1 MNNQL
6 ELIRE
11 LSSGLNEHQQA
22 KLYKAERM
30 LDYEANFELS
40 YSDIK
45 SLTLGLSIISEFY
58 DVKAVVSVRNSHIYG
73 AALAPTLIEAY
84 SKVIDCNPIDV
95 QNSVIVVS
103 EKVDSDFCKS
113 LNQNN
118 LIAAPSYTQNAID
131 YLSSHEIRYVKINT
145 SLAEYKQYIAD
156 KVTITPFGTIIESP
170 NMKELT
176 KESFNVVSKAKPSV
190 EQVEDAV
197 FAWKL
202 VKYAKSNAVV
212 ITKEFKTTAVIQGVH
227 SSSLELALDYSCDSS
242 KDAVMAIDGDVTLHD
257 INVAAQ
263 GRIAVIILPRASKE
277 IINLADKYN
286 IVLISTG
293 FTNFLD

>member
-1 MNNQL
+1 MNSQL

-11 LSSGLNEHQQA
+11 LSSGTNEHQQA

-30 LDYEANFELS
+30 LDYEADFELS

-58 DVKAVVSVRNSHIYG
+58 DVKAVVSVKNSHIYG

-118 LIAAPSYTQNAID
+118 LVVAPSYTQNAID

-145 SLAEYKQYIAD
+145 PLAEYKQYIAD
-156 KVTITPFGTIIESP
+156 KVTITPFGTIVESP

-176 KESFNVVSKAKPSV
+176 KESFNVDSKTKPSV

-212 ITKEFKTTAVIQGVH
+212 VTKEFKTTAVIQGVH
-227 SSSLELALDYSCDSS
+227 SSALELALDYSCDSS
-242 KDAVMAIDGDVTLHD
+242 KDAVMAIDGDVSLHD

-263 GRIAVIILPRASKE
+263 GRIAVIILPKASKE

-293 FTNFLD
+293 FTNCLD